1 MEQTQTEI
9 TTNVNASRNLNIEL
23 LRVIAVFS
31 IVFYHYFITML
42 SLPSDIYFFFEALA
56 QVAMIT
62 FFAISGFG
70 LYLHFEKSYRSYP
83 QFLKHRLSHL
93 LPHYYL
99 SIIFVIVSS
108 GTVFL
113 STWGIKIVIS
123 HFLCI
128 QNLSLTWQSN
138 INGVTWTVALMV
150 QFYLISPL
158 IYRLIKKDSR
168 FVCLFIIIALVCR
181 YLSGVIVTQLEADS
195 IYYVICNIRQ
205 LPMTIDIFALGML
218 AAKISSYKKD
228 ILCKIGKL
236 GHRLSL
242 LAFLATL
249 LLIVTCYFLLI
260 SSFGVWDPTTSP
272 VLWVISWETILGIA
286 LSGLLIGLRHSNTIV
301 VSNGGG
307 IIGRTVQ
314 RLSAC
319 SMIVYYYHMILRDNL
334 LNSGWISFL
343 YANFPIA
350 AILIIVIIV
359 MLFSMWLS
367 RFEFSRTGKK

>member
-1 MEQTQTEI
+1 MGQTQTEI

-113 STWGIKIVIS
+113 STWGIRIVIS

-158 IYRLIKKDSR
+158 IYRLIKKDSH

-195 IYYVICNIRQ
+195 TYYVICNIRQ

-218 AAKISSYKKD
+218 AAKISSYKKN
-228 ILCKIGKL
+228 ILCTIGKL

-242 LAFLATL
+242 LAFLATF
-249 LLIVTCYFLLI
+249 LLIVTCHFLLI

-272 VLWVISWETILGIA
+272 VLWVISWETILGLAI
-286 LSGLLIGLRHSNTIV
+286 SWLIIVLRYSNTAM
-301 VSNGGG
+301 STNGGG
-307 IIGRTVQ
+307 DQQSNPKAICMQHDCVLLPYYLTRQSLEQ
-314 RLSAC
+314 RVDFLSIC
-319 SMIVYYYHMILRDNL
+319 QFPNSCHIYHCHHRHAVFDV
-334 LNSGWISFL
+334 
-343 YANFPIA
+343 
-350 AILIIVIIV
+350 AI
-359 MLFSMWLS
+359 
-367 RFEFSRTGKK
+367 